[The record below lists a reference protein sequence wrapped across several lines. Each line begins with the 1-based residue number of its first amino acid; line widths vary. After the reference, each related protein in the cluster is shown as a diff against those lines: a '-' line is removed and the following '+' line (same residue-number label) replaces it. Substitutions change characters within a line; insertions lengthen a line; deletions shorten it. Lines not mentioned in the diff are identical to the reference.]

1 MAVRR
6 QKWQWIQQGLE
17 APGASDKIRLYD
29 EYLHKMEQALE
40 SSDWLVGA
48 RFSMADIAMAPYV
61 NRLAA
66 LAMAGLWQRERLPR
80 VERWFER
87 VRSRPT
93 FAPAFVE
100 WLPAE
105 LEAEMR
111 GNGQR
116 SWAAIAAL
124 LRIGA

>member
-1 MAVRR
+1 
-6 QKWQWIQQGLE
+6 
-17 APGASDKIRLYD
+17 
-29 EYLHKMEQALE
+29 
-40 SSDWLVGA
+40 
-48 RFSMADIAMAPYV
+48 MADIALAPYL

-66 LAMAGLWQRERLPR
+66 LAMTGLWQRGRLPR

-111 GNGQR
+111 ENGQR
-116 SWAAIAAL
+116 SWAAIATL
-124 LRIGA
+124 LNVGA